1 MARQRKTFDPSLKLE
16 VPTKSTSYMT
26 VLPPSEAGLSTAE
39 ATRRLQRD
47 GANALPSSG
56 RRTLLHIIWDT
67 AREPM
72 FLLLLAAGT
81 LYLLFGEPL
90 EGTTLF
96 GAVLVMLG
104 LTMYQEGKTERA
116 MEALRGLTSPQARV
130 IRDGQTV
137 HIAGNEVVE
146 GDIMLLAEGDRVPAD
161 GVLLNVNGLQADES
175 LLTGE
180 PIPVRKVAAAEDAVA
195 PAHPGGDD
203 IPFVYSGT
211 LIVQGQAMARVTA
224 TGPRSTI
231 GRIGT
236 SLNLLNA
243 LETERSP
250 LQKQTAILV
259 RNLAVLALCLSLVLV
274 AIYGLLRGDWLQAV
288 LAGIALAMAL
298 LPEEYPVVM
307 TIFPALGAWRL
318 SKEKVLTRRINA
330 IETLGATSVLCA
342 DKTGTLTENRMTV
355 ARLQTEGE
363 LLSIDYGAGRELP
376 EAFHALVEY
385 TILASAVDPFDPM
398 EKAFHRLGDHFL
410 ANTEHIHTNWTIAHG
425 YALTPELKA
434 MAQVW
439 TAVGGAGH
447 VVAAKGAPET
457 IIDLCHMDTA
467 AQLRVRAQIDAMAR
481 DGLRVLGVAQARH
494 IVEAGENWPEGE
506 HDFDFIFVGLVG
518 LSDPIRAEIP
528 EAIRQCNDAGIR
540 VIMITG
546 DYPATAHA
554 IAAQAGLKVADADVI
569 SGDELSKLSDTE
581 LQVRLRTASVCA
593 RIAPEQKL
601 RIVQALKA
609 DGEIV
614 AMTGDGVND
623 APALKAAHVGI
634 AMGGRGTDVARE
646 SASLVLLDDNFASI
660 VRAIRLGRRIFDN
673 LQKSM
678 AYLLAVHV
686 PIAGIALLPVL
697 FGWPTMLFPLH
708 IAFLELVIDPA
719 CSLAFENEP
728 AEADVMQRPPRSTTA
743 QLFGGATLMFALL
756 QGLGALAA
764 VAGAYWWGLSHL
776 TKPQARAFAFCALV
790 IANLALILSNRSKN
804 GSLFATLRRPN
815 KTLWLVAAST
825 VVLLV
830 VVIEVPVL
838 FELFRFDTPP
848 PMALLAVAG
857 IGLLSALW
865 FELVRWT
872 RASWP
877 GSKT

>member
-1 MARQRKTFDPSLKLE
+1 MTESPPKLSQ
-16 VPTKSTSYMT
+16 T
-26 VLPPSEAGLSTAE
+26 GLSTKE
-39 ATRRLQRD
+39 ATLRLARD
-47 GANALPSSG
+47 GENALPDG
-56 RRTLLHIIWDT
+56 EHRTLLHIIWET

-81 LYLLFGEPL
+81 LYLVFGEPL
-90 EGTTLF
+90 EGITLF
-96 GAVLVMLG
+96 AAVLVMLG

-116 MEALRGLTSPQARV
+116 MEALRDLTSPQARV
-130 IRDGQTV
+130 IRDGQTIR
-137 HIAGNEVVE
+137 IAGKDVVE
-146 GDIMLLAEGDRVPAD
+146 GDVMLLAEGDRVPAD
-161 GVLLNVNGLQADES
+161 GVLLEANAVQADES

-180 PIPVRKVAAAEDAVA
+180 PVPVRKIVAATDQTA
-195 PAHPGGDD
+195 PAQPGGDD
-203 IPFVYSGT
+203 LPFVYSGT
-211 LIVQGQAMARVTA
+211 LIVHGQATARVTA
-224 TGPRSTI
+224 TGPRSAI

-236 SLNLLNA
+236 SLA
-243 LETERSP
+243 AIGTERSP

-259 RNLAVLALCLSLVLV
+259 RNLALLAFCLSLGLV
-274 AIYGLLRGDWLQAV
+274 AIYGFVRGDWLQAA

-307 TIFPALGAWRL
+307 TVFPALGAWRL

-355 ARLQTEGE
+355 ARLQTASE
-363 LLSIDYGAGRELP
+363 LLNVNYGATAELP
-376 EAFHALVEY
+376 EPFHPLVEY

-398 EKAFHRLGDHFL
+398 EKAFHRLGEHFL
-410 ANTEHIHTNWTIAHG
+410 ADTEHIHRDWTIAHG
-425 YALTPELKA
+425 YGLTPELKA

-439 TAVGGAGH
+439 SAVDGAGH
-447 VVAAKGAPET
+447 VVAAKGAPEA
-457 IIDLCHMDTA
+457 IIDLCHLDAA
-467 AQLRVRAQIDAMAR
+467 AQLRISAQVDAMAR
-481 DGLRVLGVAQARH
+481 DGLRVLGVAEARH
-494 IVEAGENWPEGE
+494 AGEDWPKGE
-506 HDFDFIFVGLVG
+506 HDFAFTFVGLVG

-528 EAIRQCNDAGIR
+528 EAIRQCDEAGIR

-554 IAAQAGLKVADADVI
+554 IAAQAGLKVGGGTVL

-581 LQVRLRTASVCA
+581 LQARLKTVSVCA

-678 AYLLAVHV
+678 SYLLAVHV

-728 AEADVMQRPPRSTTA
+728 AEPDIMQQPPRSTSA
-743 QLFGGATLMFALL
+743 QLFGGPTLLFALI

-764 VAGAYWWGLSHL
+764 VAGAYWWGLAHL
-776 TKPQARAFAFCALV
+776 PEPQARAFAFCTLV
-790 IANLALILSNRSKN
+790 IANLALILSNRSQH
-804 GSLFATLRRPN
+804 GSLLASLRRPN
-815 KTLWLVAAST
+815 KTLWIVTGAALA
-825 VVLLV
+825 LLA

-838 FELFRFDTPP
+838 FQLFRFDTPP
-848 PMALLAVAG
+848 PLVLMAVV
-857 IGLLSALW
+857 GLGVLSAFW
-865 FELVRWT
+865 FELVRWSRAQATT
-872 RASWP
+872 R
-877 GSKT
+877 K

>member
-1 MARQRKTFDPSLKLE
+1 VTHLPSKQ
-16 VPTKSTSYMT
+16 TQT
-26 VLPPSEAGLSTAE
+26 GLSYAE
-39 ATRRLQRD
+39 ATLRLQRD
-47 GANALPSSG
+47 GPNALPSG
-56 RRTLLHIIWDT
+56 QRRTFWHIIWET

-81 LYLLFGEPL
+81 LYLVFGEPL
-90 EGTTLF
+90 EGITLF

-104 LTMYQEGKTERA
+104 LTLYQEGKTERA
-116 MEALRGLTSPQARV
+116 MDALRDLTSPQARV
-130 IRDGQTV
+130 MRDGQTV
-137 HIAGNEVVE
+137 RIAGKDVVE
-146 GDIMLLAEGDRVPAD
+146 GDIVLLAEGDRVPAD
-161 GVLLNVNGLQADES
+161 AVLLDVTDLQVDES

-180 PIPVRKVAAAEDAVA
+180 PVPVRKVAAADDAVA
-195 PAHPGGDD
+195 PVHPGGDD

-211 LIVQGQAMARVTA
+211 LIVQGQATARVTA
-224 TGPRSTI
+224 TGPRSAI

-236 SLNLLNA
+236 SLST
-243 LETERSP
+243 LEAERSP
-250 LQKQTAILV
+250 LQKQTAVLV
-259 RNLAVLALCLSLVLV
+259 RNLALLALCLSLVLV

-355 ARLQTEGE
+355 ARLQTESE
-363 LLSIDYGAGRELP
+363 LLDVDDGASGELP

-398 EKAFHRLGDHFL
+398 EKAFHRLGEHFL
-410 ANTEHIHTNWTIAHG
+410 ANTEHIHTDWTIAQG
-425 YALTPELKA
+425 YGLTPELKA

-439 TAVGGAGH
+439 TAIDGAGH
-447 VVAAKGAPET
+447 VVAAKGAPEA
-457 IIDLCHMDTA
+457 IIDLCHMDA
-467 AQLRVRAQIDAMAR
+467 DAHVRVRAQVDAMAR

-494 IVEAGENWPEGE
+494 AGENWPQGE
-506 HDFDFIFVGLVG
+506 HDFDFSFVGLVG

-528 EAIRQCNDAGIR
+528 EAIRQCHEAGIR

-554 IAAQAGLKVADADVI
+554 IATEAGLKVADADVL
-569 SGDELSKLSDTE
+569 SGDELSQLSDTE
-581 LQVRLRTASVCA
+581 LQTRLKTVSVCA

-678 AYLLAVHV
+678 SYLLAVHV

-743 QLFGGATLMFALL
+743 QLFGGPTLMFALW

-764 VAGAYWWGLSHL
+764 VTGAYWWGLGHL
-776 TKPQARAFAFCALV
+776 PEPQARAFAFCTLV
-790 IANLALILSNRSKN
+790 IANLALILSNRSKH
-804 GSLFATLRRPN
+804 GSLLASLRRPN
-815 KTLWLVAAST
+815 KTLWIVAAAT
-825 VVLLV
+825 VALLAL
-830 VVIEVPVL
+830 VIEVPVL
-838 FELFRFDTPP
+838 FKLFRFDTPP

-857 IGLLSALW
+857 LGVLSALW
-865 FELVRWT
+865 FDLIRRW
-872 RASWP
+872 RAHS
-877 GSKT
+877 

>member
-1 MARQRKTFDPSLKLE
+1 
-16 VPTKSTSYMT
+16 MT

-39 ATRRLQRD
+39 ATLRLQRD

-56 RRTLLHIIWDT
+56 RRTLLHIIWET

-90 EGTTLF
+90 EGMTLF

-116 MEALRGLTSPQARV
+116 MEALRDLTSPQARV

-137 HIAGNEVVE
+137 HIAGNEVVQ

-161 GVLLNVNGLQADES
+161 GVLLKVNGLQADES

-363 LLSIDYGAGRELP
+363 LLSVDYGAAGELP

-425 YALTPELKA
+425 YGLTPELKA

-439 TAVGGAGH
+439 TAVGGGGH
-447 VVAAKGAPET
+447 VVAAKGAPEA
-457 IIDLCHMDTA
+457 IIDLCHMDAA

-494 IVEAGENWPEGE
+494 IMEAGENWPEGE

-581 LQVRLRTASVCA
+581 LQARLKTASVCA

-776 TKPQARAFAFCALV
+776 PEPQARAFAFCTLV

-872 RASWP
+872 RASWT
-877 GSKT
+877 GSKTRTP

>member
-1 MARQRKTFDPSLKLE
+1 
-16 VPTKSTSYMT
+16 
-26 VLPPSEAGLSTAE
+26 
-39 ATRRLQRD
+39 
-47 GANALPSSG
+47 
-56 RRTLLHIIWDT
+56 
-67 AREPM
+67 M

-81 LYLLFGEPL
+81 LYLMFGEPL
-90 EGTTLF
+90 EGITLF
-96 GAVLVMLG
+96 AAVLVMLG
-104 LTMYQEGKTERA
+104 LTLYQEGKTERA
-116 MEALRGLTSPQARV
+116 MEALHDLTSPQARV
-130 IRDGQTV
+130 IRDGQPIR
-137 HIAGNEVVE
+137 IAGRDVVE
-146 GDIMLLAEGDRVPAD
+146 GDVMLLAEGDRVPAD
-161 GVLLNVNGLQADES
+161 GVLLDATGLQADES

-180 PIPVRKVAAAEDAVA
+180 PVPVRKVAAAGDAAA
-195 PAHPGGDD
+195 PAHLGGDD

-211 LIVQGQAMARVTA
+211 LIVQGQATARVTA
-224 TGPRSTI
+224 TGPRSAI

-236 SLNLLNA
+236 SLGA

-259 RNLAVLALCLSLVLV
+259 RNLALLALCLSLVLV

-318 SKEKVLTRRINA
+318 SKENVLTRRINA

-355 ARLQTEGE
+355 ARLQSEGE
-363 LLSIDYGAGRELP
+363 LLNVDYGTTGEIP
-376 EAFHALVEY
+376 EPFHALVEY
-385 TILASAVDPFDPM
+385 AILASAVDPFDPM

-410 ANTEHIHTNWTIAHG
+410 ADTEHIHVNWTIAHG
-425 YALTPELKA
+425 YGLTPELKA

-439 TAVGGAGH
+439 TAIDGAGH
-447 VVAAKGAPET
+447 VVAAKGAPEA
-457 IIDLCHMDTA
+457 IIDLCHMDVTA
-467 AQLRVRAQIDAMAR
+467 ELCVRAQVDAMAR

-494 IVEAGENWPEGE
+494 AGERWPEGE
-506 HDFDFIFVGLVG
+506 HDFDFSFVGLVG

-528 EAIRQCNDAGIR
+528 EAIRQCHEAGIR

-554 IAAQAGLKVADADVI
+554 IATQAGLKVDDADVL
-569 SGDELSKLSDTE
+569 SGDELSRMSDSE
-581 LQVRLRTASVCA
+581 LQVRLKTTSVCA

-678 AYLLAVHV
+678 TYLLAVHI
-686 PIAGIALLPVL
+686 PIAGIALLPVI
-697 FGWPTMLFPLH
+697 FGWPTVLFPLH

-743 QLFGGATLMFALL
+743 ELFGGPTLVFALL

-764 VAGAYWWGLSHL
+764 VTGAYWWAIDQLSE
-776 TKPQARAFAFCALV
+776 PQARAFAFCTIV
-790 IANLALILSNRSKN
+790 IANLALILSNRSKH
-804 GSLFATLRRPN
+804 GSLLASMRRPN
-815 KTLWLVAAST
+815 KTLWLVAAGT
-825 VVLLV
+825 VALLA

-838 FELFRFDTPP
+838 FTLFRFDTPP
-848 PMALLAVAG
+848 PLALLAVAG
-857 IGLLSALW
+857 LGVLSALW
-865 FELVRWT
+865 FDLVRWSHA
-872 RASWP
+872 RF
-877 GSKT
+877 GSKADSVIAPGKADSV

>member
-1 MARQRKTFDPSLKLE
+1 
-16 VPTKSTSYMT
+16 MT

-39 ATRRLQRD
+39 ATLRLQRD
-47 GANALPSSG
+47 GANALPSGG
-56 RRTLLHIIWDT
+56 RRTLLHIIWET

-90 EGTTLF
+90 EGMTLF

-116 MEALRGLTSPQARV
+116 MEALRDLTSPQARV

-161 GVLLNVNGLQADES
+161 GVLLKVNGLQADES

-180 PIPVRKVAAAEDAVA
+180 PIPVRKVAAAEHAVA

-363 LLSIDYGAGRELP
+363 LLSVDYGAGGELP

-425 YALTPELKA
+425 YGLTPELKA

-447 VVAAKGAPET
+447 VVAAKGAPEA
-457 IIDLCHMDTA
+457 IIDLCHMDAA

-494 IVEAGENWPEGE
+494 IMEAGENWPEGE

-581 LQVRLRTASVCA
+581 LQARLKTASVCA

-776 TKPQARAFAFCALV
+776 PEPQARAFAFCTLV

-872 RASWP
+872 RASWT
-877 GSKT
+877 GSKTRTP

>member
-1 MARQRKTFDPSLKLE
+1 
-16 VPTKSTSYMT
+16 MT

-39 ATRRLQRD
+39 ATLRLQRD

-56 RRTLLHIIWDT
+56 RRTLLHIIWET

-90 EGTTLF
+90 EGMTLF

-116 MEALRGLTSPQARV
+116 IEALRNLTSPQARV

-161 GVLLNVNGLQADES
+161 GVLLKVNGLQADES

-363 LLSIDYGAGRELP
+363 LLSVDYGAAGELP

-425 YALTPELKA
+425 YGLTPELKA

-447 VVAAKGAPET
+447 VVAAKGAPEA
-457 IIDLCHMDTA
+457 IIDLCHMDAA

-494 IVEAGENWPEGE
+494 IMEAGENWPEGE

-581 LQVRLRTASVCA
+581 LQARLKTASVCA

-776 TKPQARAFAFCALV
+776 PEPQARAFAFCTLV

-872 RASWP
+872 RASWT
-877 GSKT
+877 GSKTRTP

>member
-1 MARQRKTFDPSLKLE
+1 MN
-16 VPTKSTSYMT
+16 
-26 VLPPSEAGLSTAE
+26 VLPPRQVGLSAAE
-39 ATRRLQRD
+39 ATLRLQRD
-47 GANALPSSG
+47 GANALPSAE
-56 RRTLLHIIWDT
+56 RRTLLHIVWET
-67 AREPM
+67 ASEPM
-72 FLLLLAAGT
+72 FLLLLTAGT
-81 LYLLFGEPL
+81 LYLVFGEAL
-90 EGTTLF
+90 EGITLF

-116 MEALRGLTSPQARV
+116 IEALRDLTSPQARV
-130 IRDGQTV
+130 VRDGQTV
-137 HIAGNEVVE
+137 CISGEDVVE

-161 GVLLNVNGLQADES
+161 GMLLEANGLQADES

-180 PIPVRKVAAAEDAVA
+180 PVPVRKVAAADDSASPTQKTLPA
-195 PAHPGGDD
+195 PPGGEDL
-203 IPFVYSGT
+203 PFVYSGT
-211 LIVQGQAMARVTA
+211 MIVLGQATARVTA
-224 TGPRSTI
+224 TGPRSAI

-236 SLNLLNA
+236 SLGK

-259 RNLAVLALCLSLVLV
+259 HNLALLALCLPLVLT

-318 SKEKVLTRRINA
+318 SKEKVLARRINA

-355 ARLQTEGE
+355 ARLQMESGF
-363 LLSIDYGAGRELP
+363 LNIDYGAAAELP

-385 TILASAVDPFDPM
+385 AILASAVDPFDPM

-410 ANTEHIHTNWTIAHG
+410 ADTEHIHAGWTIARG
-425 YALTPELKA
+425 YCLTPALMA

-439 TAVGGAGH
+439 TAIDGAGH
-447 VVAAKGAPET
+447 VVAAKGAPEA
-457 IIDLCHMDTA
+457 IVDLCHMDA
-467 AQLRVRAQIDAMAR
+467 SAQLRVRAEVDAMAR
-481 DGLRVLGVAQARH
+481 DGLRVLGVAQARYPMKP
-494 IVEAGENWPEGE
+494 GESWPEGE

-528 EAIRQCNDAGIR
+528 EAIRQCHEAGIR

-546 DYPATAHA
+546 DYPATAQA
-554 IAAQAGLKVADADVI
+554 IAMLAGLQAAEADVLA
-569 SGDELSKLSDTE
+569 GDELSKLSDTE
-581 LQVRLRTASVCA
+581 LQARLKTVSVCA

-609 DGEIV
+609 DGDIV

-678 AYLLAVHV
+678 SYLLAVHV

-743 QLFGGATLMFALL
+743 QLFGGATLMFAML

-764 VAGAYWWGLSHL
+764 VAAAYWWGLGHL
-776 TKPQARAFAFCALV
+776 PEPQARAFAFCTLV

-804 GSLFATLRRPN
+804 GSLLVSLRRPN

-825 VVLLV
+825 VVMLA

-838 FELFRFDTPP
+838 LQLFRFDTPP
-848 PMALLAVAG
+848 PLALLAVAG
-857 IGLLSALW
+857 IGVLSALW
-865 FELVRWT
+865 FEVVRWT
-872 RASWP
+872 RARAACNVDSANA
-877 GSKT
+877 